1 MLEQTVEESAE
12 TVHRSFG
19 KCCNERHFVRTAR
32 RRPLPCLVGKK
43 HLKGAAEKQK
53 ESFATRPTRGFGSL
67 GTPILS
73 SVLDCLPHRK
83 GALILAGIK

>member
-19 KCCNERHFVRTAR
+19 KCCNELHFVRTAR

-43 HLKGAAEKQK
+43 HFKGAAEKQK
-53 ESFATRPTRGFGSL
+53 ESFATRPHPRL
-67 GTPILS
+67 WLS
-73 SVLDCLPHRK
+73 GYPHFVVCS
-83 GALILAGIK
+83 